1 MIGYIITIILSV
13 VSGLLVFILQSVIR
27 ENRQLHKQRKQES
40 VETDQALRN
49 GVLSLLRIQL
59 IEYHDK
65 YMIRDNIPF
74 YIYENWDDMFKS
86 YESLGGNGTIKHM
99 NDEIKSARVRSGD
112 MTNEDH

>member
-27 ENRQLHKQRKQES
+27 ENRQLHKQRKHEIA
-40 VETDQALRN
+40 ETDQALRN

-65 YMIRDNIPF
+65 YMKQDDIPL
-74 YIYENWDDMFKS
+74 YVLENWDDMYAAYS
-86 YESLGGNGTIKHM
+86 ALGGNGTIKRM
-99 NDEIKSARVRSGD
+99 NDATKIHDRRVSHE
-112 MTNEDH
+112 NH